1 MKKFFRDIF
10 TGKDNRTYEMGRV
23 LWFQSVQAFV
33 LISVYSIYKGNEFD
47 PITWGA
53 GIAALIAGGGA
64 AIKLKADTEPS
75 HPQDDY
81 MDAVNNARDKGKRLK
96 QTKTVVAKETT
107 TVEDGREDSDDRH

>member
-1 MKKFFRDIF
+1 MGKFFRDMF
-10 TGKDNRTYEMGRV
+10 TGKDNKTYDIGRV

-33 LISVYSIYKGNEFD
+33 LLSVYAIYKGGEFD

-64 AIKLKADTEPS
+64 GIKLKADTEPH
-75 HPQDDY
+75 HPQEEY
-81 MDAVNNARDKGKRLK
+81 LDAVGEAREKGKRLR

-107 TVEDGREDSDDRH
+107 TVDSPDCDDAR